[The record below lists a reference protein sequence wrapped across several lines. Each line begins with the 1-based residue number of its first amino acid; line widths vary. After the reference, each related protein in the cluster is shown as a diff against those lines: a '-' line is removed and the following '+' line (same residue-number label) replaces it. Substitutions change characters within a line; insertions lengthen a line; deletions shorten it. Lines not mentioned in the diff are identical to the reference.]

1 MTAPPP
7 TLWKLWKAGPLPPAR
22 TFPQLPQGRRRLRKV
37 LPMSLDYCVTYVPG
51 TFTRAT

>member
-7 TLWKLWKAGPLPPAR
+7 TLWKLWKAGPHPSAP
-22 TFPQLPQGRRRLRKV
+22 TFPQLPQGRRRPEKV

-51 TFTRAT
+51 TFT